1 MSFLAGLD
9 LGGSSVKAVAI
20 TPDGTL
26 LDQANLSFDQ
36 AEQLDWARLVSRA
49 LQGLEAKQ
57 GAAAQA
63 VGLSAPGLA
72 AADGRSIARMP
83 GRLRGLEGLDWT
95 EFLKLPR
102 PVAVLND
109 AHAALAG
116 EAWLGAARGF
126 QNVFM
131 LTLGTGV
138 GGAAMVDGR
147 LLKGALGRAG
157 HLGHI
162 SLDLDGPRDICA
174 MPGSLEVMIG
184 NCTIGARSGG
194 KFLTTHDLV
203 EAHERG
209 DAVATEIWLRSVRA
223 LGVAVAGLINVL
235 DPEAVIIGGGIA
247 RSGAALFEP
256 LEKFVRDAEWN
267 VGAVPVKILP
277 AQLGEFAGACGA
289 AWAALESKLQLARTR

>member
-9 LGGSSVKAVAI
+9 VGGSSVKAVAL

-26 LDQANLSFDQ
+26 LDQANFPFDRTGK
-36 AEQLDWARLVSRA
+36 LGWAGLVARILGT
-49 LQGLEAKQ
+49 LQDQQ
-57 GAAAQA
+57 GAAAHA
-63 VGLSAPGLA
+63 VGLAAPGLA
-72 AADGRSIARMP
+72 APDGRSIARMP
-83 GRLRGLEGLDWT
+83 GRLSGLEGLDWT
-95 EFLKLPR
+95 DFLNLPH

-109 AHAALAG
+109 AHAALLG
-116 EAWLGAARGF
+116 EAWRGAARGF

-184 NCTIGARSGG
+184 NCTIEARTGG
-194 KFLTTHDLV
+194 KFQTTHDLV
-203 EAHERG
+203 AAHLAG
-209 DAVATEIWLRSVRA
+209 DQAATEIWLRSVRA
-223 LGVAVAGLINVL
+223 LGVAIAGLINVL

-247 RSGAALFEP
+247 RAGAALFEP

-267 VGAVPVKILP
+267 VGAAPVKILP

-289 AWAALESKLQLARTR
+289 AWSACRQRPMGD